1 MSVILN
7 TKDIRFT
14 DTKINILL
22 RGGVVSRDDLRN
34 SKNSI
39 IEMND
44 VPFGVAKRINDIT
57 AIDVKEDKE
66 LNNWYRIGCGDTE
79 ELVAVYTKKTEA
91 NEIEVSFA
99 CDYDC
104 SDIQAPDGMKE
115 ALHMLQDAIE
125 EGADAAGMDT
135 TTFVVGKLN
144 ELNSDKRTILEDGV
158 TVSEEIEIKHTYE
171 PEESKDA
178 DEVDE
183 ESSDEEEETPAEETT
198 PNTPSHPQQNN
209 NNNVYRRQVNNKKR
223 RH

>member
-14 DTKINILL
+14 DAKINILL
-22 RGGVVSRDDLRN
+22 RGGIVSRDDLRN

-57 AIDVKEDKE
+57 VIDVKEDRE

-99 CDYDC
+99 CEPKI
-104 SDIQAPDGMKE
+104 SEEVKE
-115 ALHMLQDAIE
+115 RVDEM
-125 EGADAAGMDT
+125 AAV
-135 TTFVVGKLN
+135 VVGKIG
-144 ELNSDKRTILEDGV
+144 EMNSDKRTILEDGV
-158 TVSEEIEIKHTYE
+158 TVSEEIEVKHTYE
-171 PEESKDA
+171 PEESEDA

-183 ESSDEEEETPAEETT
+183 ESSDEEEEETPAEETT
-198 PNTPSHPQQNN
+198 SSVPSQPQQNN